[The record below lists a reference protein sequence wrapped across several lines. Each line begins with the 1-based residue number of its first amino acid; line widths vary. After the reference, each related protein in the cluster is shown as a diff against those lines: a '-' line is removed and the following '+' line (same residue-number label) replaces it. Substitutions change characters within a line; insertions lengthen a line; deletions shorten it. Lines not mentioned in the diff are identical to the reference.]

1 MTQLVNKT
9 HPNGTVYEAPD
20 IDYSK
25 SQQGI
30 LLASFFYGYIL
41 TQIAGGIIVRYVS
54 AHIVYGIGIVGTAVL
69 TLFTPLV
76 ARSFTALITI
86 RIVEGIFEG
95 VTFPCLHSML
105 SKWSPPLERTRMNSI
120 AFAGSY
126 IGKKIIKIEAI
137 S

>member
-20 IDYSK
+20 IDYTK

-30 LLASFFYGYIL
+30 ILASFFYGYIL
-41 TQIAGGIIVRYVS
+41 TQIMGGIVVRHVS
-54 AHIVYGIGIVGTAVL
+54 AHIVYGIGIAATAVM

-76 ARSFTALITI
+76 ARNFAALVTI

-105 SKWSPPLERTRMNSI
+105 SKWAPPLERTRMNSI
-120 AFAGSY
+120 AFAGNY
-126 IGKKIIKIEAI
+126 IGTVQVPFTVI
-137 S
+137 